1 MIIIIISI
9 TSVKQCCII
18 QTIAILERY
27 LKKKEKKNDLT
38 STSSAFRLREAS
50 TRISWNTRYTGCIR
64 TRHNRWCRREDESRW
79 TSSYLHRREK
89 KSPWLDLYV
98 ICISLARAIATHTWI
113 TLEIDTIFLPAVHPS
128 LLPSVYHVS
137 WMKIRSIRTLSRGG
151 EECSSTP
158 FRRGSN
164 GRGGGC
170 STLILLLACNS
181 RPCGFMFDCLGAKV
195 HARF

>member
-1 MIIIIISI
+1 MTWRLLHPRFDCARPRHGFPETPGTQVASERGI
-9 TSVKQCCII
+9 TDD
-18 QTIAILERY
+18 ADAR
-27 LKKKEKKNDLT
+27 
-38 STSSAFRLREAS
+38 
-50 TRISWNTRYTGCIR
+50 TRVDGRVHIYTGVK
-64 TRHNRWCRREDESRW
+64 
-79 TSSYLHRREK
+79 K
-89 KSPWLDLYV
+89 KSPWLGLYV
-98 ICISLARAIATHTWI
+98 ICISLARALATHTWI